1 MKWCACERR
10 CGSQNCIEKKKGLP
24 FFISNGS
31 QYTCAPISGI
41 MNSTLPKATIQVHVN
56 DKTLSVQCLPTS
68 TIQDVCGELETV
80 HGITNI
86 VFVVNAEAY
95 DSSGTITTE
104 CIIPMHGAIQTHL
117 STPMRILCL
126 QFRETRVTGDDET
139 SNYVDF
145 GDTKIVVQTPWL
157 QCSGLQSAARED
169 DSEMHDYSL
178 SLLVDKTASGSAFYS
193 ILRAIQDCI
202 YVIHPYTPG
211 SHVNTDANLD
221 VDVIRR
227 DGFWNCRLQNA
238 SNNQILENDDLSEV
252 LGRPLSVRGTIQ
264 CTLICHTHVDT
275 KIQWVAR
282 SLQYRTL

>member
-1 MKWCACERR
+1 MK
-10 CGSQNCIEKKKGLP
+10 
-24 FFISNGS
+24 
-31 QYTCAPISGI
+31 
-41 MNSTLPKATIQVHVN
+41 STQPKATIQVHVN
-56 DKTLSVQCLPTS
+56 DEKFSVQCLPTS
-68 TIQDVCGELETV
+68 TVQDVCGELETV

-117 STPMRILCL
+117 PTPMRILCL
-126 QFRETRVTGDDET
+126 QLRETRVTGDDET

-157 QCSGLQSAARED
+157 QCSGLQSATRED
-169 DSEMHDYSL
+169 DSEMPDYSL
-178 SLLVDKTASGSAFYS
+178 SLQVDKAASDLAFYS
-193 ILRAIQDCI
+193 TLRAIQDCI
-202 YVIHPYTPG
+202 YAIHPDTPG

-227 DGFWNCRLQNA
+227 EGFWKCRLQNA
-238 SNNQILENDDLSEV
+238 SNDQILENDDLDED
-252 LGRPLSVRGTIQ
+252 LGQSLSVRGTIQ
-264 CTLICHTHVDT
+264 CTCIRNTYGDT